1 MEVINIQNWLVRL
14 KSIFWRLNWQFD
26 PFKELAAKPHK
37 EFFVSPQG
45 YRLFA
50 NSKADSVLP
59 KLSVSNASP
68 DLSGLNVNESLIVSI
83 DHSLCFLHGFE
94 VPTAALPKMQS
105 ILDYELARSTPFEPN
120 QVIIG
125 WNRLAGD
132 SNANKIQVVMTIIR
146 KDYIQPALDTLKQ
159 AGAKVEAII
168 VRDENSL
175 AMPFAVTAEGGA
187 YGASA
192 LRKWAALLGASVF
205 SMMASLFLA
214 YATISEFQTVSLATI
229 DAQTAAYK
237 KDASFVSKTLG
248 VIKSNNTEIGDLLS
262 RQSAISNRTK
272 IIEELS
278 RLLPDDTY
286 LEMLSVY
293 NSEIKIDGVSPSPE
307 LLIAIL
313 EESPILQNVTFAAPS
328 YRNPGETKSR
338 FSIKLE
344 IERKQ

>member
-1 MEVINIQNWLVRL
+1 VR
-14 KSIFWRLNWQFD
+14 
-26 PFKELAAKPHK
+26 
-37 EFFVSPQG
+37 G
-45 YRLFA
+45 
-50 NSKADSVLP
+50 
-59 KLSVSNASP
+59 
-68 DLSGLNVNESLIVSI
+68 
-83 DHSLCFLHGFE
+83 
-94 VPTAALPKMQS
+94 
-105 ILDYELARSTPFEPN
+105 
-120 QVIIG
+120 
-125 WNRLAGD
+125 
-132 SNANKIQVVMTIIR
+132 
-146 KDYIQPALDTLKQ
+146 
-159 AGAKVEAII
+159 
-168 VRDENSL
+168 ENSS
-175 AMPFAVTAEGGA
+175 AMPFAITVEGAA
-187 YGASA
+187 YGVSA
-192 LRKWAALLGASVF
+192 LRKWAALLGASVL
-205 SMMASLFLA
+205 SVMASSFLA
-214 YATISEFQTVSLATI
+214 YAMISGFQTRSLAKI